1 MKMKLSKGRR
11 HNLLTF
17 NLTPMV
23 DVVFLLII
31 FFMTVSQISK
41 INSQFLQIPE
51 VGRLETEETPISIT
65 INLLD
70 SGAYLLEGTPKT
82 LDELMLAVQ
91 KQIRNADGNPARL
104 SILLRCDR
112 RCPSVHVNE
121 LFSRL
126 NQINVKQVQT
136 AIAD

>member
-1 MKMKLSKGRR
+1 MRLSKGLR
-11 HNLLTF
+11 HKSLAF

-51 VGRLETEETPISIT
+51 VGPFDTEEAPITLT
-65 INLLD
+65 INLLE
-70 SGAYLLEGTPKT
+70 SGVYLFEGNLTT
-82 LDELMLAVQ
+82 LDELISIVQ
-91 KQIRNADGNPARL
+91 NQIDNADGKPERL
-104 SILLRCDR
+104 SILLRCDH
-112 RCPSVHVNE
+112 RCPSGHVNE

-126 NQINVKQVQT
+126 NQINVRQVQT
-136 AIAD
+136 AITD